1 MARAALNYNGFA
13 QAARQ
18 RRAVQESRREAMVN
32 IERLGPRHARDYR
45 ALMLEAYARE
55 PEAFTSTPDERAALP
70 LAWWERRL
78 GAEDDSAGFGAFD
91 GEDLVGAVVLER
103 EGRSKTR
110 HKGTIVGMYVR
121 DSHRARGI
129 GAALVEAALAAAR
142 ERFALRLVTLTV
154 SEGNGGAEAL
164 YERFG
169 FRPFGTE

>member
-1 MARAALNYNGFA
+1 MDTAAAIAIVRLTPGEA
-13 QAARQ
+13 Q
-18 RRAVQESRREAMVN
+18 
-32 IERLGPRHARDYR
+32 PYR

-121 DSHRARGI
+121 D
-129 GAALVEAALAAAR
+129 
-142 ERFALRLVTLTV
+142 
-154 SEGNGGAEAL
+154 
-164 YERFG
+164 
-169 FRPFGTE
+169 